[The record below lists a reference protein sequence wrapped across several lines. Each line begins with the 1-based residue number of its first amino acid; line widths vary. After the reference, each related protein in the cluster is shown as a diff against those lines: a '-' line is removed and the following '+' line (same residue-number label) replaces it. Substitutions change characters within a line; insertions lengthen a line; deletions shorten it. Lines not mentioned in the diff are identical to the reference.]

1 MKPTVKPRVKICCI
15 ASTDE
20 AWLAIDHGASAL
32 GLVSRMPSGP
42 GPIEE
47 ALIKEIA
54 AAVPPGVATFLL
66 TCERDVD
73 AIVAQQRR
81 TGANTIQLVDRLER
95 GAHRE
100 VREALPGI
108 AIVQVIHVRG
118 EQSIDEALEAAPD
131 VDAILLDSGNP
142 SLAVKELGG
151 TGRRHDWAI
160 SRRIR
165 ERVEVPVYLAG
176 GLRAENV
183 ADAVREVGPFGLD
196 VCGGVRT
203 DGKLDAGRLEAFMR
217 EVLGTRGQ
225 VPGARC

>member
-1 MKPTVKPRVKICCI
+1 MKPTATPRVKVCCI

-20 AWLAIDHGASAL
+20 AWLAIDRGASAL

-66 TCERDVD
+66 TCEQDVD
-73 AIVAQQRR
+73 AVVAQQRR

-95 GAHRE
+95 GTHRDL
-100 VREALPGI
+100 REALPGI
-108 AIVQVIHVRG
+108 AVVQVIHVRG
-118 EQSIDEALEAAPD
+118 EESIDEAIEAAPN
-131 VDAILLDSGNP
+131 VNAILLDSGNP
-142 SLAVKELGG
+142 SIAVKELGG

-165 ERVEVPVYLAG
+165 ETVGVPVYLAG
-176 GLRAENV
+176 GLHAENV
-183 ADAVREVGPFGLD
+183 CEAVRDVGPFGLD
-196 VCGGVRT
+196 VCSGVRRA
-203 DGKLDAGRLEAFMR
+203 GKLDAGKLEAFMR
-217 EVLGTRGQ
+217 
-225 VPGARC
+225 GARA